1 MAAID
6 QFICALFPAKNVTQ
20 TKLLHGFK
28 NRSCD
33 ATKIWTESIRTAS
46 VVLVKKSV
54 VIKLLLLQYNF
65 IWNIS
70 YWNIFSSE
78 MERRKKT
85 TFKYK
90 KETNNWLHGFS
101 SRET

>member
-1 MAAID
+1 
-6 QFICALFPAKNVTQ
+6 
-20 TKLLHGFK
+20 
-28 NRSCD
+28 
-33 ATKIWTESIRTAS
+33 
-46 VVLVKKSV
+46 VKTSV

-70 YWNIFSSE
+70 YGNIFSSE

-90 KETNNWLHGFS
+90 KETNN
-101 SRET
+101 

>member
-1 MAAID
+1 MVPID
-6 QFICALFPAKNVTQ
+6 QFICAFFPAKDVTH
-20 TKLLHGFK
+20 TKLVHGFK

-33 ATKIWTESIRTAS
+33 ASEVWTESIRTAS
-46 VVLVKKSV
+46 VIPVKKSFA
-54 VIKLLLLQYNF
+54 IKLLLLQYNF